1 MSAVRAFVKPA
12 HGSSG
17 SGLHAE
23 EGTCPQ
29 IKILGSTPYP
39 VLHTFKETGSGSTS
53 EILLERHAAGP
64 RQHLQPPPSTP
75 AARHSRKSSMRSSQL
90 RSRIILLGAWVMG
103 LGRGFCSVPPSPR
116 PAASSPLWIVLP
128 GMHLQAVAPTLSADD
143 TPPGCSCKGG
153 PGRSRPMRRGSEQPP
168 IFRGEGLPSRSRRL
182 AGTYPAPAAQSPIAS
197 GPRHFAGLSAQPRGS
212 RVPHRHC
219 RGRSASRCPPRALA
233 SVQFCRPA
241 SG

>member
-1 MSAVRAFVKPA
+1 MSSNKVSCIKALPSLAYVQRDRELIYLSDSPKNVKT
-12 HGSSG
+12 
-17 SGLHAE
+17 LHRKL
-23 EGTCPQ
+23 Q
-29 IKILGSTPYP
+29 
-39 VLHTFKETGSGSTS
+39 
-53 EILLERHAAGP
+53 ERHAAGP

-168 IFRGEGLPSRSRRL
+168 IFRGEGLPPRSRRL
-182 AGTYPAPAAQSPIAS
+182 AGTYPAPAAQNPIAN
-197 GPRHFAGLSAQPRGS
+197 GPRHFAGLSAQRRGS
-212 RVPHRHC
+212 SSPHRHC
-219 RGRSASRCPPRALA
+219 YRRSAESLYAPAPTPPKGKELSHGSQA
-233 SVQFCRPA
+233 
-241 SG
+241 